1 MLDGKDIVKEV
12 TKTDKDVV
20 AEKKIAGDT
29 FSDSD
34 RGGEKFRESMQEHHT
49 KHVVEKHEK
58 AVTKADVVE
67 EKDKD
72 FVAEKETCDDA
83 RDTDMREENL
93 SESAQE
99 SQRKKPGEKHEK
111 AVTRA
116 DVVEEKDKDFVAEK
130 ETEDTEAVALK
141 IKVG

>member
-1 MLDGKDIVKEV
+1 MDGKDIVKEV
-12 TKTDKDVV
+12 TKTDKDLV

-49 KHVVEKHEK
+49 KQVVEKEEMK
-58 AVTKADVVE
+58 ETSDTLVE
-67 EKDKD
+67 EKD
-72 FVAEKETCDDA
+72 FVVEKETCDA
-83 RDTDMREENL
+83 ALRDTDMREENL
-93 SESAQE
+93 GESAQE

-116 DVVEEKDKDFVAEK
+116 HVVEEKDKDFVAEK
-130 ETEDTEAVALK
+130 ETEETEAVALK
-141 IKVG
+141 IKVW

>member
-12 TKTDKDVV
+12 TKTDKDFV

-34 RGGEKFRESMQEHHT
+34 RGGEKFRESMLEHHT
-49 KHVVEKHEK
+49 KQVGENQEIEE
-58 AVTKADVVE
+58 TSDTLVE
-67 EKDKD
+67 EKD
-72 FVAEKETCDDA
+72 FVGEKETCDDA
-83 RDTDMREENL
+83 LQDTDMRVENL
-93 SESAQE
+93 RESAQE
-99 SQRKKPGEKHEK
+99 SQRKTPEEKHEK

-116 DVVEEKDKDFVAEK
+116 DIVGEKDKDFVTEK
-130 ETEDTEAVALK
+130 ETEETEAVALK